1 MKLLGK
7 KWKWGRGGGCGGGE
21 AGKRDKLGTCADIDT
36 VELNILRCRANLL
49 GTYAAVTVY
58 MQ

>member
-1 MKLLGK
+1 MGA
-7 KWKWGRGGGCGGGE
+7 WWGG

-36 VELNILRCRANLL
+36 VEFNILRCRANLL